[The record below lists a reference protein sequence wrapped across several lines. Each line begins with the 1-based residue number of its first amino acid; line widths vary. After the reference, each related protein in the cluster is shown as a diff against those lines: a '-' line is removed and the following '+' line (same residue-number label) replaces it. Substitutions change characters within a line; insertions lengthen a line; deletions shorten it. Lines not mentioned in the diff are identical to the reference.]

1 MIVGEHTNIIGTLQ
15 SYYVDRY
22 TNTIIFKLYHQIHTQ
37 KNLSHIEN
45 IGTKNTDIRHNH
57 AQISLSF
64 YSKPSLVIKVRL
76 MIAHFSSFFPSV
88 NMVTQSERASKKKK
102 THKTQQYTSR
112 KKQNFVHYQ
121 TLFSNTNFY
130 TDDDGMTTYREHT
143 IIIRKY
149 IKTNTRRRTSS
160 LSPSQCEYILKIR

>member
-102 THKTQQYTSR
+102 HTKRSSTLLEKNKISSIIKHFSRIRIFTQT
-112 KKQNFVHYQ
+112 
-121 TLFSNTNFY
+121 
-130 TDDDGMTTYREHT
+130 MTG
-143 IIIRKY
+143 
-149 IKTNTRRRTSS
+149 
-160 LSPSQCEYILKIR
+160 